1 LFQCRSG
8 HAGTAFRVFVL
19 RAAEIAANS
28 APTGARRSCTRHVAD
43 FVSQAIRIPL
53 TAMDFPDD
61 ALLIATWLSQ
71 HGGEGFA

>member
-1 LFQCRSG
+1 MPFRPRRDG
-8 HAGTAFRVFVL
+8 IFAFSFC
-19 RAAEIAANS
+19 AAEITANS